1 MGAGSE
7 MKRLNRISGWTS
19 LMVILLPLLLA
30 FAASPLLAND
40 RVAARMAEVV
50 PEVSPDSILPAPI
63 PGMFEVRYG
72 TDLFYVSDDARFL
85 FQGNLIDLEGRVN
98 LTEAVRQGVRASYFS
113 GIGDASLTVFA
124 PEGEVRHVLNIFTDP
139 QCPHCRRLHQE
150 MSQYLDAGIKV
161 RYFILPVVGRDSP
174 IVMRN
179 IWCAEDRAA
188 AMDLAKSGRP
198 VADAECATPAE
209 DHLALAR
216 ELGIN
221 GTPATVTESGLLVSG
236 YRPAFEM
243 LMLLESQ

>member
-1 MGAGSE
+1 MGARS
-7 MKRLNRISGWTS
+7 KTSRLNLFPGLRS
-19 LMVILLPLLLA
+19 LMAVLLPLSLA
-30 FAASPLLAND
+30 CTVLPVLAND

-72 TDLFYVSDDARFL
+72 TDIFYVSEDARFL
-85 FQGNLIDLEGRVN
+85 FQGNLIDLEGREN
-98 LTEAVRQGVRASYFS
+98 LTEATRGAVRARYFS
-113 GIGDASLTVFA
+113 ELDDTDLTVFE

-150 MSQYLDAGIKV
+150 MAQYLDAGIKV

-179 IWCAEDRAA
+179 IWCAEDRPA

-198 VADAECATPAE
+198 VPDAECATPE
-209 DHLALAR
+209 EEHLALAR
-216 ELGIN
+216 ELGIS
-221 GTPATVTESGLLVSG
+221 GTPATVTDSGMLVSG

-243 LMLLESQ
+243 LMMLESR

>member
-1 MGAGSE
+1 MGAGSK
-7 MKRLNRISGWTS
+7 MNRLNRFLGWGS
-19 LMVILLPLLLA
+19 LMALLVPLSLA
-30 FAASPLLAND
+30 LAASPLLAND
-40 RVAARMAEVV
+40 RVMARMAEVV

-72 TDLFYVSDDARFL
+72 TDIFYVSDDARFL
-85 FQGNLIDLEGRVN
+85 FQGNLIDLEGRSN
-98 LTEAVRQGVRASYFS
+98 LTEVTRQGIRANYFS
-113 GIGDASLTVFA
+113 VIGDADLTVFE

-150 MSQYLDAGIKV
+150 MAQYLDAGIKV

-174 IVMRN
+174 VVMRN
-179 IWCAEDRAA
+179 IWCAEDRPA

-198 VADAECATPAE
+198 VPDAECATPAD

-221 GTPATVTESGLLVSG
+221 GTPATVTDTGLLVSG

-243 LMLLESQ
+243 LLMLEPR